1 MIFAFLLVGLVC
13 ASDFK
18 REFLNWRQQYNKHY
32 STPVELHH
40 RFQVFKD
47 NLLWIEQ
54 FNQEA
59 HTFTVGAN
67 QFADLTLDEFV
78 NLYLHPTRNI
88 TDPLVYEPSLPTAD
102 TVDWRTKGAVT
113 PVKDQGQCGSC
124 WAFSATGAMEGQ
136 KVVAG
141 GQLVSISE
149 QQLVDCSRAY
159 GNMGCNGGTQDGAFK
174 YAIAN
179 GMEKETDYPYRAVD
193 GTCRYDKSKVV
204 THITG
209 YHDTVRASEADLV
222 KSIDGQPVSVDIDA
236 SHTSFQL
243 YKSGIYYEPR
253 CSSYQLDH
261 AVLAVG
267 YGTESAGDYYI
278 VKNSWGLTWGTQ
290 GYILMSRNKSN
301 NCGIATSP
309 SYPTGASS

>member
-1 MIFAFLLVGLVC
+1 MQALLLVLPLVF
-13 ASDFK
+13 AADYKQDF
-18 REFLNWRQQYNKHY
+18 LQWRQQYNKHY
-32 STPVELHH
+32 ETPAELRH
-40 RFQVFKD
+40 RFNVFKD
-47 NLLWIEQ
+47 NMKFIEN
-54 FNQEA
+54 FNKEP

-67 QFADLTLDEFV
+67 QFADLTLAEFV
-78 NLYLHPTRNI
+78 STYLHPARNVND
-88 TDPLVYEPSLPTAD
+88 TVAFVPSEPTTD

-124 WAFSATGAMEGQ
+124 WSFSATGSMEGQ

-141 GQLVSISE
+141 GQLISLSE

-159 GNMGCNGGTQDGAFK
+159 GNMGCNGGTQDAAFK

-179 GMEKETDYPYRAVD
+179 GMEKETDYTYHATD
-193 GTCRYDKSKVV
+193 GTCKYDKTKVV

-209 YHDTVRASEADLV
+209 YHDTTRGSEADLV
-222 KSIDGQPVSVDIDA
+222 KAIDGQPVSVDIDA
-236 SHTSFQL
+236 SHESFQL

-253 CSSYQLDH
+253 CSSTMLDH

-267 YGTESAGDYYI
+267 YGTESDGDYYI
-278 VKNSWGLTWGTQ
+278 VKNSWGLTWGEQ
-290 GYILMSRNKSN
+290 GYILMSRNKNN

-309 SYPTGASS
+309 SYPTGAS